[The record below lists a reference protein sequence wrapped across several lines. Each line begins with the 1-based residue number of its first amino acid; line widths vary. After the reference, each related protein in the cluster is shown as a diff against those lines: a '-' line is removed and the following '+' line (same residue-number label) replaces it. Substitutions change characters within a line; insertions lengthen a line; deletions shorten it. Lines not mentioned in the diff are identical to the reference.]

1 MASELEREAQAWIKK
16 VNGLTKE
23 FSSKERKKI
32 LRRSA
37 RPLRKAAKRF
47 TPVRKEP
54 PGLNRR
60 YATAKVLKGI
70 KAPKG
75 KGKVV
80 AKYPPGWLR
89 KSIAI
94 LTYRRTSD
102 VFVGPRLRGRFDGYY
117 APMRFGDSLGFYKNV
132 MRPALRATQ
141 SAVLSIIEERSRKK
155 IEEYKRKN
163 RL

>member
-1 MASELEREAQAWIKK
+1 MAGELEREAQAWIKK

-23 FSSKERKKI
+23 FSSKERKKM

-37 RPLRKAAKRF
+37 RPLRKAARKFAPKREKPTGF
-47 TPVRKEP
+47 
-54 PGLNRR
+54 NRR
-60 YATAKVLKGI
+60 YATAKVVKGI
-70 KAPKG
+70 RAPKG
-75 KGKVV
+75 KGKVI
-80 AKYPPGWLR
+80 AKYPQGWLR

-102 VFVGPRLRGRFDGYY
+102 VFVGPRLRGKFDAYY
-117 APMRFGDSLGFYKNV
+117 APMVFGSSNAFFSRV
-132 MRPALRATQ
+132 MRPAFQATQ
-141 SAVLSIIEERSRKK
+141 TAVLSIIEEQSRKK

>member
-1 MASELEREAQAWIKK
+1 MASQLEQEAQIWINKI
-16 VNGLTKE
+16 NGLTKE

-37 RPLRKAAKRF
+37 RPLRKAAKKFAPKRI
-47 TPVRKEP
+47 KP

-60 YATAKVLKGI
+60 YATAKVVKGVR
-70 KAPKG
+70 APKG

-80 AKYPPGWLR
+80 GNYPPGWLR

-94 LTYRRTSD
+94 LTYRRTTD
-102 VFVGPRLRGRFDGYY
+102 VFVGPRLRGKFDAYY
-117 APMRFGDSLGFYKNV
+117 APMIFGSSKAFFSKV
-132 MRPALRATQ
+132 MRPALQATQ
-141 SAVLSIIEERSRKK
+141 SAVISIIEEQSRKK
-155 IEEYKRKN
+155 VLDYKRKK